1 MRGII
6 LASFVEFAER
16 ELGGAADDLPATS
29 YSPVMGY
36 PDDELFA
43 LVARTSE
50 AAGVES
56 PEVLRRFGAHLFR
69 TFANLYPV
77 FLDGVESA
85 MELLGGIETYV
96 HGEVKKL
103 YPDAEFPSFE
113 VRAPAAGPL
122 QLLSPSRPPLPR
134 PAPGPLPS

>member
-1 MRGII
+1 MKGII

-16 ELGGAADDLPATS
+16 ELGGAADGLPATS

-36 PDDELFA
+36 PDDELFV

-50 AAGVES
+50 AAGVSS

-113 VRAPAAGPL
+113 VRAPAAG
-122 QLLSPSRPPLPR
+122 RR
-134 PAPGPLPS
+134 DR